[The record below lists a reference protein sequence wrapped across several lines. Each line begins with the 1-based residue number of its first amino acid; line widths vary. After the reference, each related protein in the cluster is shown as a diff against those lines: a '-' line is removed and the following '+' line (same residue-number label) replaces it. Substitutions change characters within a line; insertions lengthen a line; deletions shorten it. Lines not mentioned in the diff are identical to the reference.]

1 MGKDTPHMST
11 HDIHQDIQKI
21 DRQIVELIAERM
33 DLYRLAIADDE
44 EGVTTA
50 DHVSEALADWEEAA
64 EEKGWNAGLMSK
76 VCRGIVDL
84 CKSGVSDE

>member
-1 MGKDTPHMST
+1 MST